1 MKKIFGSL
9 IFVIIALSL
18 LSSTVT
24 AESNNI
30 LFYGKDL
37 GKIEN
42 SLKVDH
48 SITKTQTIP
57 QNLSSYKVI
66 AIISPDKGIF
76 PTDNARLLEHVNAGG
91 SLIIIA
97 EDFTEASV
105 TTQLNR
111 LLAPVSIE
119 FNVDRLY
126 DDNNF
131 FTYNNNV
138 LIDGDSTFLP
148 SKGVSRILYVNG
160 CTLKGDFDG
169 YLRGS
174 LTAYSKNYDLFEI
187 YKKGDRPPVSAF
199 INYGKGKIILVGD
212 RTLFEDT
219 YVIQGD
225 NALFVMN
232 LFDFASE
239 RYDSISERVEYKEKY
254 DQAASSFLSD
264 FNSKKGEGFSELK
277 PSETNQITLLIQ
289 KGNDSYLFGLYKDAY
304 TNISQ
309 AISKFES
316 EINVLN
322 TEFNQKLQGAKKLEV
337 DARNKGISAADEAIF
352 NEGVYYLTQA
362 EKETNLTK
370 RIELLD
376 SAIQILQD
384 FGEGDRQ
391 RAKVELDTAENKLN
405 ESKKTLFYESDVQKA
420 EEYLN
425 EAKKLFNQG
434 NYPDAVSKATES
446 QTYSDR
452 AIEKY
457 NILKIVL
464 GLGLLLG
471 ALLLLIITKRIFSWK
486 KQKET

>member
-1 MKKIFGSL
+1 
-9 IFVIIALSL
+9 
-18 LSSTVT
+18 
-24 AESNNI
+24 
-30 LFYGKDL
+30 
-37 GKIEN
+37 
-42 SLKVDH
+42 
-48 SITKTQTIP
+48 
-57 QNLSSYKVI
+57 
-66 AIISPDKGIF
+66 
-76 PTDNARLLEHVNAGG
+76 
-91 SLIIIA
+91 
-97 EDFTEASV
+97 
-105 TTQLNR
+105 
-111 LLAPVSIE
+111 
-119 FNVDRLY
+119 
-126 DDNNF
+126 
-131 FTYNNNV
+131 
-138 LIDGDSTFLP
+138 
-148 SKGVSRILYVNG
+148 
-160 CTLKGDFDG
+160 
-169 YLRGS
+169 
-174 LTAYSKNYDLFEI
+174 
-187 YKKGDRPPVSAF
+187 
-199 INYGKGKIILVGD
+199 
-212 RTLFEDT
+212 
-219 YVIQGD
+219 GD

-277 PSETNQITLLIQ
+277 PSETDQITLLIQ

-362 EKETNLTK
+362 EKETNLKK

-425 EAKKLFNQG
+425 EAKQLFNQG
-434 NYPDAVSKATES
+434 DYSDAISKATES
-446 QTYSDR
+446 QNYSDR